1 MHTLRALPG
10 TFCSQWGQC
19 APAAG
24 RTPWVR
30 TGTAGGPRGER
41 HGQTRCLRKTS
52 EWSRAGKG
60 RLAANPHPWRQS
72 RGRKT
77 WERTLPP
84 PLLSTQPQ
92 TAGYRELEHITE
104 KQALTRTEASGGSI
118 PRNYKRKE
126 RWGFWLITDT
136 YPSLGSVV
144 KCYES
149 DLKDHKGTRTK
160 EGTAVER
167 QQKAGKQKASEGV
180 TRGATGCPWSHHAW
194 RDHSSALKRVMPVRS
209 MQGQEDTP
217 SLPHLAHSSHSPSMD
232 QRVRCTMSQMNME
245 VKCHKTTK
253 SQAEVTLTVRPLVS
267 FFPPCSLI

>member
-10 TFCSQWGQC
+10 TFCAGCRQNTLGQD
-19 APAAG
+19 
-24 RTPWVR
+24 W
-30 TGTAGGPRGER
+30 
-41 HGQTRCLRKTS
+41 HS
-52 EWSRAGKG
+52 WRA
-60 RLAANPHPWRQS
+60 Q
-72 RGRKT
+72 GRKT
-77 WERTLPP
+77 WSDTLSQEDQWVKQGWKRAASSQSSPLGAKQRPKDLRERTLPP

-92 TAGYRELEHITE
+92 TAGYRELEHIIE

-194 RDHSSALKRVMPVRS
+194 WDHSSALKRVMRVRS

-232 QRVRCTMSQMNME
+232 QRVRCTMSQMNMG